1 MRPADVSFTFSERV
15 LLAHVSGE
23 IDISNA
29 SELAAAINERTA
41 NDAVGVVLDLSDVD
55 YMDSGGIHMLYR
67 LRESLRA
74 RGQSLAIVVP
84 TASPVIDALR
94 LAGVERNLEVTET
107 PDAGMAK
114 LLPRPNGEQ
123 SASSCSSS

>member
-1 MRPADVSFTFSERV
+1 MRPADVSFTFNEGI

-29 SELAAAINERTA
+29 SELAAAIGERMA
-41 NDAVGVVLDLSDVD
+41 NDAVGAVLDLSDVD

-84 TASPVIDALR
+84 PASPVIDALR

-107 PDAGMAK
+107 LDAGMTK
-114 LLPRPNGEQ
+114 LLPRPNGDP
-123 SASSCSSS
+123 SASSC